1 MLWVGTG
8 NLSEFDLVIS
18 NISFLNDSKSFFV
31 TSAVVVSVACSFFT
45 GGEGVT
51 LVVVVVVEGGL
62 LLVEGTSSLKLNFL
76 ILRIT
81 RRISVRAVELG
92 ATGVELVGVLR
103 EGLVARLE
111 TFLEMFLSSGVVFV
125 KYSLSSGVVS
135 LIARRS
141 SARADLVGGIIV
153 ELVGLVTVELVGA
166 VSYSGFISETFLEM
180 FLNPGLVQSVPENT
194 KNNVRDK
201 IKKNNQYSIEILT
214 VFIIAAMIVLRL
226 LLRR

>member
-1 MLWVGTG
+1 MFLFFFNVPGMLWVGTG

-31 TSAVVVSVACSFFT
+31 TSAVVVSDACSFFT

-62 LLVEGTSSLKLNFL
+62 LLVEGTSSLKLNFS

-81 RRISVRAVELG
+81 RRSSVRAAELG
-92 ATGVELVGVLR
+92 STEVEFVGVLR
-103 EGLVARLE
+103 EGLVAGSE

-141 SARADLVGGIIV
+141 SARADLVGGLIV

-166 VSYSGFISETFLEM
+166 VLYSGFISETFSEM
-180 FLNPGLVQSVPENT
+180 FLIPGLVQSVPENS
-194 KNNVRDK
+194 KKHVRDQ
-201 IKKNNQYSIEILT
+201 IKKINTALNYSPFSSSPL
-214 VFIIAAMIVLRL
+214 
-226 LLRR
+226 